1 MTQHGDPRR
10 SAVPGARP
18 DGLVLPA
25 ATHAYL
31 TRSATS
37 LREALLAPDATTR
50 YACAHVAALRAAA
63 ALLAARTVPAPGARR
78 RSRNAW
84 VLLREAV
91 PELSDWAAF
100 FASGAGT
107 YAAAQAGST
116 RATTQDEADELVGE
130 ADRFLAVVEAELG
143 LIPHSWSEIVEGVST
158 PEGGTGVA

>member
-10 SAVPGARP
+10 PAAPGSRP
-18 DGLVLPA
+18 GGLVLPA

-63 ALLAARTVPAPGARR
+63 ALLAARSVPAPAARR

-84 VLLREAV
+84 VLLKEAA
-91 PELSDWAAF
+91 PDLADWAAF

-116 RATTQDEADELVGE
+116 RATTHEEADELVGE

-143 LIPHSWSEIVEGVST
+143 LIPHAWSEIADGVV
-158 PEGGTGVA
+158 PGEGGAGVA